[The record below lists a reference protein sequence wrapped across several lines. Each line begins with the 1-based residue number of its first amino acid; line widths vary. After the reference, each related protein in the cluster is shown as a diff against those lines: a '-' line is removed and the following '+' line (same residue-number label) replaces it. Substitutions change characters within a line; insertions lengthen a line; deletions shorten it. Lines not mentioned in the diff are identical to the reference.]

1 MFSFWKK
8 GKEERFDYSLLQSDM
23 HSHLVPGID
32 DGAPDIESS
41 VQLIKGLSELG
52 YKKLITTPHVMWDM
66 FKNTSEKILDGYK
79 LLQQRIKEENIDVTI
94 NVAAEYFL
102 DNYVKNLLANKE
114 PLLTIKDNL
123 VLVEFS
129 MASEP
134 IDLKEILFEM
144 QLQGYQ
150 PVIAHPERYSY
161 YERNL
166 EFFAIMK
173 SSGYMFQLNILSLAG
188 LYGKSARTLAHYF
201 IKNNYYELAG
211 TDLHNPLHLR
221 ALSDSS
227 IINEL
232 TKLLDSGNLRNMDL

>member
-8 GKEERFDYSLLQSDM
+8 GKEDRFDYSLLQTDM

-32 DGAPDIESS
+32 DGAPDMDAAI
-41 VQLIKGLSELG
+41 QLIKGLAELG

-66 FKNTSEKILDGYK
+66 YKNTSEDILQGFE
-79 LLQQRIKEENIDVTI
+79 LLQQRINKENIDI
-94 NVAAEYFL
+94 AIEVAAEYFL
-102 DNYVKNLLANKE
+102 DNYVKHLLAKKE
-114 PLLTIKDNL
+114 PLLTIKHNL

-161 YERNL
+161 YERNM
-166 EFFAIMK
+166 EFFAVMK
-173 SSGYMFQLNILSLAG
+173 SSGYLFQLNVLSLAG
-188 LYGKSARTLAHYF
+188 LYGKSARIMAQHF

-221 ALSDSS
+221 ALADPA
-227 IINEL
+227 IVTEL
-232 TKLLDSGNLRNMDL
+232 KKLYESGNLRNLDL